1 MGKKNRQ
8 KKNRTQS
15 ENQTKSSKLAPIIMV
30 ALSVA
35 VLTTVYFLT
44 KPQMSG
50 NPIAP
55 AFGQLIEQR
64 PVLSSAMFAGKAGQA
79 YKIAAEIPKI
89 LDSLFCYCYCKKE
102 HNHKNLLTCFTNNH
116 GSKCDICINEVLYAY
131 ELYKKGK
138 TLDEIVIDVD
148 KRFYRPYTPHRI

>member
-1 MGKKNRQ
+1 MGNKNRQ

-35 VLTTVYFLT
+35 ILTTVYFLT